1 MTRTRTVVDEAP
13 DTGSQP
19 TVVVSHLDIVFRVVG
34 GARPEPEDD
43 DETDDATLVRRALRA
58 GRSVGTVREVHAVK
72 DVSFVAHHGERVGV
86 IGRNGSGKSTLL
98 KAVAG
103 LIPASAGE
111 VWTSGSPALLGVQ
124 AALVKSLSG
133 RRNIYLGCLAMGM
146 SSAQVDARFDE
157 IVDVAGIGD
166 AIDRPMSTYSSGM
179 GARLRFAISTAA
191 RPDVLIIDEAL
202 ATGDAAFK
210 ERSRQRIDEITS
222 DAGTVFL
229 VSHSAA
235 SIRAMCT
242 RALWMDAGQLV
253 ADGPVEEVLG
263 AYEEATGGTR
273 RAQGGTPELDG
284 ITQIGTRSISTA
296 SARTSAFAG
305 QSGLPVLFLSSRFD
319 AGGAL
324 ASAPNAALLG
334 GPVLLSS
341 NKQLPPAAAVEIA
354 RADPARVEL
363 LGGRAT
369 ILPEVGAELEEN
381 GTVVVERPE
390 RNRVAQVAA
399 MSAQSVREGA
409 GGAVVLCD
417 HEDRNIAAA
426 ALRALHLRA
435 PLLLLRPS
443 DSRLPTATIREI
455 QRIRPELVDV
465 YSDTDAPE
473 DGLVE
478 TIRDLGV
485 ARVVRSQ
492 VDPVDSALAASR
504 EHFPGGRQDVLVC
517 SASAVDELVAALWVP
532 WSGSAP
538 LLLVPDDGVPPEVAD
553 EIRRLGVE
561 RVSVLA
567 VDARLPDPVLV
578 ELSGLVSGS

>member
-1 MTRTRTVVDEAP
+1 MVDETP
-13 DTGSQP
+13 DAGSQP
-19 TVVVSHLDIVFRVVG
+19 TVVVSHLDVVYRVVG
-34 GARPEPEDD
+34 AGRPEAEDD
-43 DETDDATLVRRALRA
+43 DETDDATLLRRALRA
-58 GRSVGTVREVHAVK
+58 GRSVGTVREVHAVR
-72 DVSFVAHHGERVGV
+72 DVSFVAQHGERVGV

-103 LIPASAGE
+103 LIPASSGE
-111 VWTSGSPALLGVQ
+111 VWTSGTPALLGIQ

-146 SSAQVDARFDE
+146 TTAQVDARLDE

-166 AIDRPMSTYSSGM
+166 AIDLPMSTYSSGM

-210 ERSRQRIDEITS
+210 ERSKERIDEITA

-229 VSHSAA
+229 VSHSAS
-235 SIRAMCT
+235 SIRSMCT
-242 RALWMDAGQLV
+242 RALWMDGGQLI
-253 ADGPVEEVLG
+253 ADGPVEEVLT
-263 AYEEATGGTR
+263 AYEEATGGKR
-273 RAQGGTPELDG
+273 RSQGGTPELPG

-296 SARTSAFAG
+296 AARTAALAG

-341 NKQLPPAAAVEIA
+341 SKQLPPAAAVEIS
-354 RADPARVEL
+354 RAAPARVEL
-363 LGGRAT
+363 LAGRAE
-369 ILPEVGAELEEN
+369 IMPEVAAELEES
-381 GTVVVERPE
+381 GTTAVERPE
-390 RNRVAQVAA
+390 RNRVAQVAG
-399 MSAQSVREGA
+399 MSRECVPDGA
-409 GGAVVLCD
+409 GGSVVLCD

-443 DSRLPTATIREI
+443 DSQLPTATIREI
-455 QRIRPELVDV
+455 ERIRPEVVDI
-465 YSDTDAPE
+465 YSDTDDPSA
-473 DGLVE
+473 GLVDAVRE
-478 TIRDLGV
+478 LGV
-485 ARVVRSQ
+485 PRVVRSQ
-492 VDPVDSALAASR
+492 VDPVDSALEASKDR
-504 EHFPGGRQDVLVC
+504 FPGGRDTVLVC
-517 SASAVDELVAALWVP
+517 SASAVDELVAAIWVP

-538 LLLVPDDGVPPEVAD
+538 LLLVPDEGVPPAVAD

-561 RVSVLA
+561 RVAVLA
-567 VDARLPDPVLV
+567 VDARLPDPVLT
-578 ELSGLVSGS
+578 ELSALVTAG